1 MELGDLDGLVSVP
14 SLSEPRFM
22 QAHFLATQLGILPH
36 RDRIMRTVDTGGAG
50 PITSLLEAAEMIERD
65 QADVVAV
72 VAGSPPLSSV
82 DPLFN
87 PLTLFSIV
95 PLQLISAA
103 TR

>member
-72 VAGSPPLSSV
+72 VAG
-82 DPLFN
+82 
-87 PLTLFSIV
+87 
-95 PLQLISAA
+95 
-103 TR
+103 